1 MSLYGPGMGLLALA
15 VIGLG
20 FLWVIRAE
28 RFLGWRWWYVFAGAG
43 LVLVV
48 LSIFANSPLL
58 SGLLGVV
65 GASLVWGSTELNA
78 QAARV
83 ELGWYPANPRRKP
96 SPPFGRFFSKFHPP
110 RF

>member
-1 MSLYGPGMGLLALA
+1 MSLVGPLAGLISLL

-28 RFLGWRWWYVFAGAG
+28 RALGWQWWYVFAGAG
-43 LVLVV
+43 FALVV
-48 LSIFANSPLL
+48 LSIFEGSPLL
-58 SGLLGVV
+58 SGILGVA
-65 GASLVWGSTELNA
+65 GASLVWGSTELKA

-96 SPPFGRFFSKFHPP
+96 LPPLWRLFSRFRPP
-110 RF
+110 RL